1 MTLRSASKIVLGK
14 IALGIAAVLA
24 ASPAAHADSNAL
36 WNIVHNKCVVTTKPC
51 TVVNTAEHYALLKDL
66 RGVAQHLLIPTDKIT
81 GIESPAL
88 LDPKTPNFFNDAW
101 KEQLAV
107 DAKLPHPLP
116 RDALSLA
123 VNAQNSRSQ
132 NQLHIHID
140 CLSIQSHD
148 ALTKVAN
155 QLGTTWQPLPVEIA
169 GHHFKAEKVEGDTLG
184 SYNPFLE
191 LAKTLKDPSTEMAK
205 QNLVVVG
212 ANFASGPGFIVLTD
226 EAAPN
231 HGGEDVQDHTCAID
245 PA

>member
-1 MTLRSASKIVLGK
+1 MTLHAASKFAIGLV
-14 IALGIAAVLA
+14 AMLA
-24 ASPAAHADSNAL
+24 ASTAAHADSDAL
-36 WNIVHNKCVVTTKPC
+36 WNIVHNKCVVATKPC

-101 KEQLAV
+101 KEQAAV
-107 DAKLPHPLP
+107 NAKLPHPLP
-116 RDALSLA
+116 RDEISLA
-123 VNAQNSRSQ
+123 VNAQNARSQ

-140 CLSIQSHD
+140 CLSVESHQ
-148 ALTKVAN
+148 ALLNVAD

-169 GHHFKAEKVEGDTLG
+169 GHHFKAEKIEGETLG
-184 SYNPFLE
+184 NYNPFLE
-191 LAKTLKDPSTEMAK
+191 LAKTLKDPSTEMRK

-212 ANFASGPGFIVLTD
+212 AKFATGPGFIVLTD
-226 EAAPN
+226 EATPLQ
-231 HGGEDVQDHTCAID
+231 GGEDVQDHSCAID

>member
-1 MTLRSASKIVLGK
+1 MTLHAASKFAIGVV
-14 IALGIAAVLA
+14 AMLA
-24 ASPAAHADSNAL
+24 ASTVAHADSDAL
-36 WNIVHNKCVVTTKPC
+36 WNIVHNKCVVATKPC

-88 LDPKTPNFFNDAW
+88 LDPNTPNFFNDAW
-101 KEQLAV
+101 KEQTEV

-116 RDALSLA
+116 RDEVSLA
-123 VNAQNSRSQ
+123 VNAQNARSQ

-140 CLSIQSHD
+140 CLSVESHK
-148 ALTKVAN
+148 ALLKVAD

-169 GHHFKAEKVEGDTLG
+169 GHHFKAEKVEGETLG

-191 LAKTLKDPSTEMAK
+191 LAKTLKDPATDMAK

-212 ANFASGPGFIVLTD
+212 ANFSNGPGFIVLTD
-226 EAAPN
+226 EAAPL